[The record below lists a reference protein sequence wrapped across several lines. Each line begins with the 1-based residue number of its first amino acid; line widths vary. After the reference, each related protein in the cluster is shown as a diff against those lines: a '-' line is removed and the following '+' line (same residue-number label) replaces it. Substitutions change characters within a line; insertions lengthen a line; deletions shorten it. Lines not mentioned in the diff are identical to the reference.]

1 MSVLVNKDSKIIV
14 QGFTGSEGTFHAEQ
28 MIDYGTNIVGGVTPG
43 KGGQEHLGK
52 PVFNTVSE
60 AVAKVGADTTIIFV
74 PPAFAADAIM
84 EAADAGIKVIIT
96 ITEGI
101 PIADMVMAYNYIKH
115 KDCRLIGPNCP
126 GVITPGEAKVGIM
139 PGFVFK
145 KGTVGIVSKSGTLTY
160 EAADQVVRQGLGITT
175 AIGIGGDPIIGTTT
189 KEAVELLINDPETE
203 CVVMIGEIGG
213 QLEADAAHWYKASG
227 SKKPIVG
234 FIAGETA
241 PAGRTMGHAGAIVGG
256 SDDTAQAKKK
266 IMKDCGI
273 HVVDSP
279 AEIGL
284 KVKEVMA

>member
-28 MIDYGTNIVGGVTPG
+28 MIEYGTNIVGGVTPG

-84 EAADAGIKVIIT
+84 EAANAGIKVIIT

-101 PIADMVMAYNYIKH
+101 PIADMVKASNYIKNM
-115 KDCRLIGPNCP
+115 DCRLIGPNCP

-145 KGTVGIVSKSGTLTY
+145 KGNIGIVSKSGTLTY

-213 QLEADAAHWYKASG
+213 QLEADAAQWYKASG

-256 SDDTAQAKKK
+256 SDDTAQAKKR
-266 IMKDCGI
+266 IMRECGI